1 MKYIYV
7 GRLPANICAKV
18 SLLLA
23 EESLKQAM
31 TGNLEDAKDLIDD
44 AISLERDAQL
54 AKLEEEMEREE
65 R

>member
-23 EESLKQAM
+23 EESINQAM
-31 TGNLEDAKDLIDD
+31 AGNLEDANDLIDD
-44 AISLERDAQL
+44 AISLERYVQM